1 MTAFFSTFS
10 PHHAM
15 TSLTP
20 RRTTLSNSE
29 ARAYP
34 PAMLTLRPAAAR
46 GHADHGW
53 LDTFHTFSFA
63 DYHDPAQTG
72 FRSLRVINEDRV
84 APGMGFGTHPH
95 RDMEILTYILAGRLA
110 HKDSM
115 GHGREIAAGQ
125 LQAMSAGT
133 GITHSEFNPS
143 RTEPVHLLQIW
154 LLPDRRGHTPRYAEW
169 SPPAEGPGA
178 LTLLASPDGRE
189 GSAAIHQDARLWLV
203 KPDGS
208 GALTYPLSAG
218 RAAWVQVMRGAL
230 AVNGEQLA
238 AGDGAAVVG
247 VDALTLDAASGAE
260 ALLFD
265 LA

>member
-1 MTAFFSTFS
+1 MI
-10 PHHAM
+10 
-15 TSLTP
+15 
-20 RRTTLSNSE
+20 
-29 ARAYP
+29 
-34 PAMLTLRPAAAR
+34 TLRPSAAR

-63 DYHDPAQTG
+63 DYHDPAHMG
-72 FRSLRVINEDRV
+72 FRALRVINEDRV

-115 GHGREIAAGQ
+115 GHGREITPGQ

-143 RTEPVHLLQIW
+143 RTDPVHLLQIW

-169 SPPAEGPGA
+169 SPVPGNTDE

-189 GSAAIHQDARLWLV
+189 NSAAIHQDALLFLV
-203 KPDGS
+203 KLP
-208 GALTYPLSAG
+208 AAAQITRVLAPE
-218 RAAWVQVMRGAL
+218 RAAWLQVMRGTL
-230 AVNGEQLA
+230 TVNGHTLA
-238 AGDGAAVVG
+238 AGDGAAIENEP
-247 VDALTLDAASGAE
+247 ALTLAATTSAE

>member
-1 MTAFFSTFS
+1 
-10 PHHAM
+10 
-15 TSLTP
+15 
-20 RRTTLSNSE
+20 
-29 ARAYP
+29 
-34 PAMLTLRPAAAR
+34 MLTLRPSAAR

-53 LDTFHTFSFA
+53 LDTCHTFSFA
-63 DYHDPAQTG
+63 DYHDPAHTG

-84 APGMGFGTHPH
+84 APGQGFGTHPH
-95 RDMEILTYILAGRLA
+95 RDMEILTYIVTGRLA

-169 SPPAEGPGA
+169 SPRPDENHA
-178 LTLLASPDGRE
+178 LTLLASPDGRD
-189 GSAAIHQDARLWLV
+189 GSAPIHQDARLWLV
-203 KPDGS
+203 KLDGS
-208 GALTYPLSAG
+208 AALTHPLSPG
-218 RAAWVQVMRGAL
+218 RAAWLQLMRGTL
-230 AVNGEQLA
+230 TVNGQQLA
-238 AGDGAAVVG
+238 AGDGAAVE
-247 VDALTLDAASGAE
+247 DEAAITLGPASGAE

>member
-1 MTAFFSTFS
+1 MI
-10 PHHAM
+10 
-15 TSLTP
+15 
-20 RRTTLSNSE
+20 
-29 ARAYP
+29 
-34 PAMLTLRPAAAR
+34 TLRPATAR
-46 GHADHGW
+46 GHADYGW
-53 LDTFHTFSFA
+53 LKTFHTFSFA
-63 DYHDPAQTG
+63 DYHNPAQKG

-110 HKDSM
+110 HEDSM
-115 GHGREIAAGQ
+115 GHEREIAAGQ
-125 LQAMSAGT
+125 LQAMSAGM
-133 GITHSEFNPS
+133 GITHREFNPS

-154 LLPDRRGHTPRYAEW
+154 LLPDRGGHMPRYAEW
-169 SPPAEGPGA
+169 VPPAEAQAG
-178 LTLLASPDGRE
+178 LTLLASQDGRE

-203 KPDGS
+203 KPDGA

-230 AVNGEQLA
+230 AINGQQLA

-247 VDALTLDAASGAE
+247 EVSITLDTESGTE

-265 LA
+265 LP